1 MPIEQSTHFINYL
14 LPIRKFFKLLKPS
27 AKDVYLMY
35 GYAIF
40 SGIIALSL
48 PLGIQSIIGFIMG
61 AQMSFSLFL
70 LISLVLLGL
79 LFSGF
84 LQIMQMWI
92 SESIQERIFV
102 RTAFEFAHKIPR
114 FKNEALN
121 NVYLPELVNRFF
133 DSTNIQKG
141 LNKILIDFTSAIFQV
156 LFGLLL
162 LSFYHP
168 FFVFFGLFL
177 IFLLFVLLR
186 FTLPRGI
193 ASSLRESKMKYKVV
207 FWLEEVARNQKI
219 FKLNNHKDF
228 SLHKTDKLVS
238 HWLKERKGHF
248 KILIQQYWFLVG
260 FKLLVTS
267 GLLIIGTNLIF
278 AEQINIGQFVA
289 SEIIII
295 LVISSVEK
303 LIMSLEAIYDV
314 ATSAEKLDQ
323 VLSMPI
329 DEQGVYKLES
339 KDNKIEIELNNL
351 SVNSMI
357 YDAKILK
364 NINLVIKPGEK
375 VCLVGKGGSGKSTL
389 SNLLSGINQN
399 YEGNILFNKISLK
412 NINLEDL
419 YTYISGDF
427 GNQSIFNGSLYENL
441 TLGRNDIDMSHIIKA
456 IEDTNLTEFIG
467 NLPNGL
473 NTVLYPNDELLSNSI
488 VKKIEIARNLI
499 LKPAILVVEDFI
511 GTMGRE
517 DEARICKLLT
527 SKEAEWTLIIVSN
540 SSLLASMCDRIIYL
554 EKGEIKIN
562 DHFENLKNRKEITE
576 TLN

>member
-1 MPIEQSTHFINYL
+1 MEQNTHFINYL
-14 LPIRKFFKLLKPS
+14 IPIRKFFKLLKPS

-61 AQMSFSLFL
+61 AQMSFSLYL

-102 RTAFEFAHKIPR
+102 TTAFDFAHKIPR
-114 FKNEALN
+114 FQNESLN

-133 DSTNIQKG
+133 DATNIQKG

-177 IFLLFVLLR
+177 IFLLFILLR

-193 ASSLRESKMKYKVV
+193 ASSLKESKMKYKVV

-228 SLHKTDKLVS
+228 SLRKTDKLVS

-303 LIMSLEAIYDV
+303 LITSLEAIYDV

-323 VLSMPI
+323 VLTIPM

-339 KDNKIEIELNNL
+339 QDNKIEIEIKNL

-364 NINLVIKPGEK
+364 DVNLTIKPGEK

-441 TLGRNDIDMSHIIKA
+441 TLGRKDIDMSHIIKA
-456 IEDTNLTEFIG
+456 VEDTNLTEFIG

-499 LKPAILVVEDFI
+499 LKPSILVVEDFI

-527 SKEAEWTLIIVSN
+527 SKESKWTLIIVSN
-540 SSLLASMCDRIIYL
+540 SSLLASMCDRIVYL

-562 DHFENLKNRKEITE
+562 DHFENIKNRVEITE

>member
-133 DSTNIQKG
+133 DATNIQKG

-177 IFLLFVLLR
+177 IFLLFILLR

-303 LIMSLEAIYDV
+303 LITSLEAIYDV

-441 TLGRNDIDMSHIIKA
+441 TLGRNDIEMSHIIKA

-527 SKEAEWTLIIVSN
+527 SKEAEWTLVIVSN

>member
-1 MPIEQSTHFINYL
+1 MALEQNTHFINYL

-177 IFLLFVLLR
+177 IFLLFTLLR

-228 SLHKTDKLVS
+228 SLHKTDKIVS

-329 DEQGVYKLES
+329 DEQGVYKLDN

-357 YDAKILK
+357 YDAKILT
-364 NINLVIKPGEK
+364 NINLNIKPGEK
-375 VCLVGKGGSGKSTL
+375 ICLVGKGGSGKSTL

-441 TLGRNDIDMSHIIKA
+441 TLGRSDIDMSNIIKA
-456 IEDTNLTEFIG
+456 LEDTNLTEFIG

-499 LKPAILVVEDFI
+499 LKPSILVVEDFI
-511 GTMGRE
+511 GTMGKE
-517 DEARICKLLT
+517 DESRICKLLT

-540 SSLLASMCDRIIYL
+540 SSLLASMCDRVIYL
-554 EKGEIKIN
+554 EKGEIKLN
-562 DHFENLKNRKEITE
+562 DHFENIKNKKEIIE

>member
-133 DSTNIQKG
+133 DATNIQKG

-177 IFLLFVLLR
+177 IFLLFILLR

-303 LIMSLEAIYDV
+303 LITSLEAIYDV

-329 DEQGVYKLES
+329 DEQGVYKLET

-364 NINLVIKPGEK
+364 NINLIIKPGEK

-441 TLGRNDIDMSHIIKA
+441 TLGRNDIEMSNIIKA

>member
-441 TLGRNDIDMSHIIKA
+441 TLGRNDIEMSHIIKA

-527 SKEAEWTLIIVSN
+527 SKETEWTLIIVSN

>member
-1 MPIEQSTHFINYL
+1 
-14 LPIRKFFKLLKPS
+14 
-27 AKDVYLMY
+27 
-35 GYAIF
+35 
-40 SGIIALSL
+40 
-48 PLGIQSIIGFIMG
+48 
-61 AQMSFSLFL
+61 
-70 LISLVLLGL
+70 
-79 LFSGF
+79 
-84 LQIMQMWI
+84 
-92 SESIQERIFV
+92 
-102 RTAFEFAHKIPR
+102 
-114 FKNEALN
+114 
-121 NVYLPELVNRFF
+121 
-133 DSTNIQKG
+133 
-141 LNKILIDFTSAIFQV
+141 
-156 LFGLLL
+156 
-162 LSFYHP
+162 
-168 FFVFFGLFL
+168 
-177 IFLLFVLLR
+177 
-186 FTLPRGI
+186 
-193 ASSLRESKMKYKVV
+193 MKYKVV

-228 SLHKTDKLVS
+228 SLRKTDKLVS

-303 LIMSLEAIYDV
+303 LITSLEAIYDV
-314 ATSAEKLDQ
+314 ATSAEKLDE
-323 VLSMPI
+323 VLTIPI

-339 KDNKIEIELNNL
+339 QDNKIEIEISNL

-364 NINLVIKPGEK
+364 DINLTIKPGEK

-427 GNQSIFNGSLYENL
+427 GNQSIFNGSLYDNL

-456 IEDTNLTEFIG
+456 VEDTNLTEFIG

-499 LKPAILVVEDFI
+499 LKPSILVVEDFI

-517 DEARICKLLT
+517 DETRICNLLT
-527 SKEAEWTLIIVSN
+527 SKEAKWTLIIVSN
-540 SSLLASMCDRIIYL
+540 SSILASMCDRIVYL

-562 DHFENLKNRKEITE
+562 DHFENIKNRVEITE

>member
-1 MPIEQSTHFINYL
+1 MPLEQSTHFINYL

>member
-1 MPIEQSTHFINYL
+1 MEQNTHFINYL
-14 LPIRKFFKLLKPS
+14 IPIRKFFKLLKPS

-61 AQMSFSLFL
+61 AQMSFSLYL

-92 SESIQERIFV
+92 SESIQERIFAT
-102 RTAFEFAHKIPR
+102 TAFEFAHKIPR
-114 FKNEALN
+114 FKNESLN

-133 DSTNIQKG
+133 DATNIQKG

-177 IFLLFVLLR
+177 IFLLFILLR

-193 ASSLRESKMKYKVV
+193 ASSLKESKMKYKVV

-303 LIMSLEAIYDV
+303 LITSLEAIYDV

-323 VLSMPI
+323 VLSIPI
-329 DEQGVYKLES
+329 DEQGVYKLETQ
-339 KDNKIEIELNNL
+339 DNKIEIEISNL

-364 NINLVIKPGEK
+364 NINLTIKPGEK

-441 TLGRNDIDMSHIIKA
+441 TLGRNDIDMNQIIKA
-456 IEDTNLTEFIG
+456 LEDTNLTGFIG
-467 NLPNGL
+467 SLPNGL

-517 DEARICKLLT
+517 DEIRICKLLT
-527 SKEAEWTLIIVSN
+527 SKEAKWTLIIVSN
-540 SSLLASMCDRIIYL
+540 SSILASMCDRIVYL

-562 DHFENLKNRKEITE
+562 DHFENLKNRIEITE

>member
-133 DSTNIQKG
+133 DATNIQKG

-177 IFLLFVLLR
+177 IFLLFILLR

-238 HWLKERKGHF
+238 NWLKERKGHF

-303 LIMSLEAIYDV
+303 LITSLEAIYDV

-323 VLSMPI
+323 VLSIPT

-339 KDNKIEIELNNL
+339 KDNKIEIEINNL

-364 NINLVIKPGEK
+364 NINLTIKPGEK

-412 NINLEDL
+412 NINLDDL

-517 DEARICKLLT
+517 DESRICNLLT

>member
-1 MPIEQSTHFINYL
+1 MPLEQSTHFINYL

-441 TLGRNDIDMSHIIKA
+441 TLGRNDIEMSHIIKA

>member
-177 IFLLFVLLR
+177 IFLLFILLR

-323 VLSMPI
+323 VLSIPT

-339 KDNKIEIELNNL
+339 KDNKIEIEINNL

-364 NINLVIKPGEK
+364 NINLTIKPGEK

-412 NINLEDL
+412 NINLDDL

-517 DEARICKLLT
+517 DESRICNLLT